1 MKAKEM
7 VTQLVLRLAGAP
19 RVGHLVQVAIAT
31 WRGPETRFAV
41 LDKLNQPVVERRVD
55 MTSEVQNLVI
65 STPVAIRKLRREL
78 DELKQQAA
86 QQAATIEQLRE
97 ELRGLRGSRN
107 RPTEAQNG

>member
-7 VTQLVLRLAGAP
+7 FTSLVLRLAGAP

-41 LDKLNQPVVERRVD
+41 LDKLNQPPVERRV
-55 MTSEVQNLVI
+55 EVGAELQNLVT
-65 STPVAIRKLRREL
+65 SVPVALRKLRREL
-78 DELKQQAA
+78 DELKLEAA

-97 ELRGLRGSRN
+97 ELRGLRGART
-107 RPTEAQNG
+107 RPSEAQNG